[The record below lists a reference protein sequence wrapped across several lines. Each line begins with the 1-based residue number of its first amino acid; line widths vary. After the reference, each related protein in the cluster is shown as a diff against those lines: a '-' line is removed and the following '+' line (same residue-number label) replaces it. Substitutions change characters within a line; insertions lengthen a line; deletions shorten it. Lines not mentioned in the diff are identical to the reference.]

1 MKTKLLFLHALSP
14 LHAGTGQG
22 IDVIDLPIARE
33 QATNIPYL
41 PGSSIKGCL
50 RDVFYGHEH
59 QHALFG
65 PDIQNASEYASAVTF
80 TDARLLLLPVRS
92 LKNVFVYATSPY
104 LLERFARDAK
114 YAGLKPP
121 EIPKPEPS
129 QACLSVQTLAQD
141 NTLVLED
148 LDLKPANVHVHA
160 SAWATWIAEHML
172 PEHERES
179 LTSRFVVLND
189 TIMTFLLETATEV
202 VARIKLE
209 DDTKTVAKG
218 ALWYEE
224 NLPTES
230 VLTALI
236 MTSAA
241 KQTSSTLKTS
251 QEAMDTL
258 LERTTGIVQF
268 GGKATVG
275 RGLCRI
281 KAV

>member
-1 MKTKLLFLHALSP
+1 MNTKLLFLHALSP

-33 QATNIPYL
+33 RATNIPYL

-50 RDVFYGHEH
+50 RDVFHGHEH

-65 PDIQNASEYASAVTF
+65 PETQNASEYASAATF

-114 YAGLKPP
+114 HTGVPTPA
-121 EIPKPEPS
+121 IPKPES
-129 QACLSVQTLAQD
+129 TQACCSTQHLAHN

-148 LDLKPANVHVHA
+148 LDLKPANIHVHA
-160 SAWATWIAEHML
+160 SDWATWIAERML
-172 PEHERES
+172 PENERAS
-179 LTSRFVVLND
+179 LTDRFVILHD
-189 TIMTFLLETATEV
+189 DIMGFLLETATDV

-224 NLPTES
+224 NLPAES
-230 VLTALI
+230 VLTSLV

-241 KQTSSTLKTS
+241 KRTGSSLNTAQAS
-251 QEAMDTL
+251 MDAL
-258 LERTTGIVQF
+258 HERMHGVVQF

-275 RGLCRI
+275 RGLCQI